1 MDVRSGGT
9 LNLFLNTTEGVMAD
23 EKVRQ
28 AALAAL
34 NCDDILMAGYG
45 DADLYKLNAGWCNQM
60 MLSGEQRLALN
71 ITIRTM

>member
-34 NCDDILMAGYG
+34 NCDDILMASYG
-45 DADLYKLNAGWCNQM
+45 DADLYKLQVGVIRM